1 MIKKISESKEKSLYA
16 ARFMDGC
23 KDQQKVI
30 DELFDPKMLC
40 TDGVSSFLSYTL
52 LTKITMYLIYMFC
65 IVKKAESTLV
75 ANGPD
80 IEVYADND
88 AAFSGQCLRKYCCEQ
103 ELINLVMKDIVMVII
118 IYAIEK
124 ALEIN
129 DKFCG
134 MQIAAVSAKITG
146 IIDYTDAF
154 HFDRISKSFLKA
166 THKCQQSEQEML
178 QTFTQRNYEDEI
190 ELDQSLP
197 TSLEEW
203 EVWKEAMFESI
214 NVQFISPGSKQL

>member
-1 MIKKISESKEKSLYA
+1 
-16 ARFMDGC
+16 
-23 KDQQKVI
+23 V
-30 DELFDPKMLC
+30 
-40 TDGVSSFLSYTL
+40 
-52 LTKITMYLIYMFC
+52 
-65 IVKKAESTLV
+65 
-75 ANGPD
+75 
-80 IEVYADND
+80 
-88 AAFSGQCLRKYCCEQ
+88 
-103 ELINLVMKDIVMVII
+103 KDIILVTI

-134 MQIAAVSAKITG
+134 MQIASVSAKITG
-146 IIDYTDAF
+146 IMDYTDAF

-214 NVQFISPGSKQL
+214 NVQFISPGSEQL